1 MRMRNPRRLGMLPA
15 CLLGLALCAGI
26 AQAAPLSFKV
36 SLTGAEEVPPVKTKA
51 TGIAEFTYD
60 AATRKLGWF
69 ISYRSLS
76 GPVTMAHLH
85 GSAAKGKNAAPQVWL
100 SMQGRPVESPLRGQ
114 ATLTPE
120 QAKQF
125 VAGEWYVNLHTQT
138 NPGGE
143 IRGQVLPPKR

>member
-1 MRMRNPRRLGMLPA
+1 MTMWIPRRLGMLSA
-15 CLLGLALCAGI
+15 CLLGLALCAGV

-36 SLTGAEEVPPVKTKA
+36 SLSGAEEVPPVKTKG

-69 ISYRSLS
+69 ITYRGLT

-85 GSAAKGKNAAPQVWL
+85 GSATQGKTAAPQIWL

-114 ATLTPE
+114 RTLTPD

-125 VAGEWYVNLHTQT
+125 VAGEWYVNLHTQI

-143 IRGQVLPPKR
+143 IRGQVVLPKT